1 MWQTCKIRERK
12 GQKERK
18 QDTVIFRQ
26 RDRKIDNIENEG
38 KREIKER
45 ERAIMLGGQ
54 T

>member
-18 QDTVIFRQ
+18 QDAVIFRQ

-38 KREIKER
+38 KRYIKI